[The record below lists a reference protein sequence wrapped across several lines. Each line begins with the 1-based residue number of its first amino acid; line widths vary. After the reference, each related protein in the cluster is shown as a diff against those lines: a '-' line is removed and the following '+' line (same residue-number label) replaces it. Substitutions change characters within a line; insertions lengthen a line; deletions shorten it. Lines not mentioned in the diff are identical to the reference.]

1 MLCLF
6 TVRRARRRGA
16 ERADRPFGS
25 QICSEVLC
33 STSSMEEGASAR
45 PHSPRQR
52 TCSRTDCL
60 CVPLAHTGIHLIG
73 RRRDDHHH
81 VRSPPWPPPPR
92 ATAAETA
99 AATPHRIALH
109 RIETGVAWAVTR
121 VLVHRAALLKRSGM
135 GANAASWHSLSPS
148 LMLKCVLVCH
158 AVIRLCVQFDVC
170 AVCARETRAISIFRS
185 RHTTENRFILFDRD
199 LRVWHMIP

>member
-1 MLCLF
+1 MGLSVDRVLRLGPLAVPVCCSQGSAP
-6 TVRRARRRGA
+6 RCRAG
-16 ERADRPFGS
+16 GS
-25 QICSEVLC
+25 PVWLPNLQVLC

-148 LMLKCVLVCH
+148 LIISHAQVCI
-158 AVIRLCVQFDVC
+158 AYWSAMQ
-170 AVCARETRAISIFRS
+170 
-185 RHTTENRFILFDRD
+185 
-199 LRVWHMIP
+199 